1 MKLYKCVV
9 VAPIIIFVY
18 SHSILLGYVG

>member
-18 SHSILLGYVG
+18 LHSILLGSVG